1 MLPVAKVAAA
11 FAAVVVPATGC
22 REWRVGGAT
31 EEELFGDWVH
41 CRDQDQQ
48 RSRALVGM
56 AEDRADLLLQEG
68 DLADHQPPART
79 PRQVPGRG
87 AQGPRG
93 SGPTELERPEG
104 EPAHGPDQRQR
115 QGRGIEP
122 CAARLD
128 PERDAHHDRAD
139 DDRRHCSDGQMQVYQ
154 VWMLAVWQRPPGR
167 RLVRVLGRHPG
178 DTGSLPSQ

>member
-11 FAAVVVPATGC
+11 YAAVVVPATGC

-68 DLADHQPPART
+68 DLADHQPT
-79 PRQVPGRG
+79 QH
-87 AQGPRG
+87 
-93 SGPTELERPEG
+93 E
-104 EPAHGPDQRQR
+104 
-115 QGRGIEP
+115 
-122 CAARLD
+122 
-128 PERDAHHDRAD
+128 
-139 DDRRHCSDGQMQVYQ
+139 
-154 VWMLAVWQRPPGR
+154 
-167 RLVRVLGRHPG
+167 HPG
-178 DTGSLPSQ
+178 KSQAEEHRVRAAAVRPSWNGPKANPPTVQTSASARVAG